1 MIFTSAA
8 SREKYNAYHEIIVIT
23 AKMMEK
29 HYSTR
34 WLKFEKVLVKLMEQW
49 ENLSSIFLA
58 KFHPGFTGS
67 KGSSSTARYACIKGY
82 LQSKKIPVV
91 IAFVVSFAEDF
102 REFMETFNT
111 NAPLIHLIPK
121 MPAVVAHC
129 IRQIPEG

>member
-1 MIFTSAA
+1 
-8 SREKYNAYHEIIVIT
+8 
-23 AKMMEK
+23 
-29 HYSTR
+29 
-34 WLKFEKVLVKLMEQW
+34 MEQW